1 MKYGKKFLR
10 ISFGMN
16 QTLTKEFPMEIQIS
30 FDNLNIDSYDMNMD
44 KKSVKPATGKQLWKI
59 QNQILRNMRIIDA
72 LKNAATQYHI
82 GDDTYKSIVEWEETL
97 YEIGEM
103 RFPITLERAAETIK
117 TLIRMETES
126 LLYHKRRIEKTL
138 TKTRSK
144 ST

>member
-1 MKYGKKFLR
+1 
-10 ISFGMN
+10 
-16 QTLTKEFPMEIQIS
+16 MEIQIN

-82 GDDTYKSIVEWEETL
+82 DDDAYKSIVEWEETL
-97 YEIGEM
+97 DEMGEM

-117 TLIRMETES
+117 ALIRMETES